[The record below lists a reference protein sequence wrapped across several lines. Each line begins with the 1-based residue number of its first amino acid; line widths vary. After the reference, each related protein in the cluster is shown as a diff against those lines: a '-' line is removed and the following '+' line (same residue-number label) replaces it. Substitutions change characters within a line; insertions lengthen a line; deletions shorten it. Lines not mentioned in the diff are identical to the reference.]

1 MLMVQLTVLSAAMAD
16 SGDSGICGFYWV
28 DATYVD
34 GECVNDS
41 MTPYC
46 ERYWY
51 GQCPTWDYMLVNA
64 EYWEL
69 FVCEDGGEH
78 VYKAYGSDGEANS
91 AGLFF
96 GEDYTIRGA
105 KLHYEQGYYC
115 CDGSYTQEYI
125 SGDVDCENRRP
136 LFPDTGDSAA
146 DSPADSASPGSETV
160 DSGTPPP
167 RSSCGCSGRN
177 SATAA
182 VFGLLL
188 LARRWLKR

>member
-1 MLMVQLTVLSAAMAD
+1 MIYATVLSAAMAD
-16 SGDSGICGFYWV
+16 SGDSGTCGFDWV

-51 GQCPTWDYMLVNA
+51 GQCPTWEFMLA
-64 EYWEL
+64 ASEYREL
-69 FVCEDGGEH
+69 IVCEDGNEL
-78 VYKAYGSDGEANS
+78 VYLAESVDNEGNYAEL
-91 AGLFF
+91 LFNQ
-96 GEDYTIRGA
+96 DYTIRGA

-115 CDGSYTQEYI
+115 CGGSYTQEYI

-146 DSPADSASPGSETV
+146 DSPHDSASPGSETV
-160 DSGTPPP
+160 DSGTPSP

-188 LARRWLKR
+188 LARRWFKR